1 MKNRERLRA
10 FVKQYGIEYTV
21 LIAGEPGDLHDKL
34 PQGVNL
40 NCWPTTFLLG
50 RDGRVR
56 GIHAG
61 FPGYASSALR
71 TEAERDSPPL
81 SIDCWP
87 KISTLHNGA
96 KDNMTHSVRY
106 TLALALAWP
115 HAAVRPPPRIAWG
128 ADSVGVTGRAAEA
141 RPER

>member
-1 MKNRERLRA
+1 LKNRERLRA

-71 TEAERDSPPL
+71 TEAERDSPL
-81 SIDCWP
+81 YRSIAGRKSAP
-87 KISTLHNGA
+87 FT
-96 KDNMTHSVRY
+96 TE
-106 TLALALAWP
+106 
-115 HAAVRPPPRIAWG
+115 PRTI
-128 ADSVGVTGRAAEA
+128 
-141 RPER
+141 